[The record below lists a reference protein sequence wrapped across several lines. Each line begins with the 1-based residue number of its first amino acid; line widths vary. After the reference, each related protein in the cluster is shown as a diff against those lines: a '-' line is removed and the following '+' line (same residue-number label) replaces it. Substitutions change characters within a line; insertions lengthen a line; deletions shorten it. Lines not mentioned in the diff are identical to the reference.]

1 MFSIIDILNFFLNK
15 VVNSILIR
23 YIVNYET
30 ITIIY
35 SKIAILSRNN
45 YLKFLWNII
54 FLKKNILSNIYYREK
69 YNHNYQMFMKIIKYS
84 DIFLLI

>member
-45 YLKFLWNII
+45 YLKFL
-54 FLKKNILSNIYYREK
+54 
-69 YNHNYQMFMKIIKYS
+69 
-84 DIFLLI
+84 